1 MREHP
6 VEILTMT
13 NVSVLPVRPPRP
25 DTVAPKFE
33 NFPPELYEYELPQ
46 WVLWRYYWDGSR
58 WTKPPYRADGSNA
71 SSTNP
76 NDWLTGVE
84 AQRAFEQAPKGQ
96 FDGVGFVLTE
106 ADPYVGNDLDHV
118 FEDDDGTPAAWA
130 TPILQAA
137 QRERGYIEFSPS
149 GVGYHV
155 IGRGKPRGKLP
166 KKKNNAE
173 TYSTERY
180 LTMTGRVAFK
190 PDGPLGELAET
201 LELMH
206 ARITFVDPDVALLEH
221 ARRAKRGAKF
231 KKLFDDGDISAYKGD
246 DSAAD
251 MALACTLAF
260 WTAKDPGQMKR
271 LMFRSALK
279 RDKWK
284 RADYIDR
291 TIEKACLNC
300 RAVYTPPVERPEQIA
315 VREGGSPEAQDKTLA
330 ALVKHADLL
339 QLYGNGGRLVR
350 PSLVEREGFP
360 DLQGK
365 PRKVRSLE
373 LCAVSVAN
381 FAVDLTRIIAFTVM
395 RRGQDILADCPDKL
409 AKALFEANDRLKAL
423 PQIERISEV
432 PVFDGTQLHA
442 EPGLHGTTWVNAP
455 PGIAL
460 PAKLSKDGARA
471 ALSRLTAVLGE
482 FPYAADIDK
491 AVALALLMTAVLR
504 TSLMTAPGFLI
515 TKPSYG
521 AGATFHAKLAALLA
535 TGREPAVMPFSHQHE
550 GMRQLNA
557 ALITGRFTLILDN
570 LPEGMA
576 LSDPLLAQVLSEV
589 TLEVREL
596 GTGRLHIAD
605 CRRLV
610 IGNGVGVTVGNDLA
624 RRFLM
629 LTLDPAMEAPESR
642 TFKRPDLLAEVQA
655 DRAALLSAVYTITA
669 AYLSQEERAPVEPL
683 AGYAQ
688 WLRWVAEPLV
698 WLGQADVVETSRMSA
713 VADEKNSQIAR
724 VMPLLEQLCQMLG
737 AFKGVS
743 VKDIMMRKDHKVP
756 SGWWELKAA
765 LHSVLGEATKARIYD
780 ELPQL
785 DPARVGY
792 WLRSV
797 KRRVVGGWRI
807 EESGRR
813 DGQAMYTVAKL

>member
-1 MREHP
+1 M
-6 VEILTMT
+6 TKMT
-13 NVSVLPVRPPRP
+13 NVSVLPVRLPRP
-25 DTVAPKFE
+25 VTAAPKFE
-33 NFPPELYEYELPQ
+33 NFPPELFERRQ
-46 WVLWRYYWDGSR
+46 WTLWRYHWDGSR
-58 WTKPPYRADGSNA
+58 WTKPPYRADGSNG

-76 NDWLTGVE
+76 ANWLTGAE
-84 AQRAFEQAPKGQ
+84 AQRAFEQAPGGQ
-96 FDGVGFVLTE
+96 FDGVGFVLTD

-118 FEDDDGTPAAWA
+118 FADDGTPAAWA
-130 TPILQAA
+130 APILQAA
-137 QRERGYIEFSPS
+137 QRERAYIEFSP
-149 GVGYHV
+149 GGRGYHA

-190 PDGPLGELAET
+190 PDGPLGELEET
-201 LELMH
+201 LGLMH
-206 ARITFVDPDVALLEH
+206 ARITFMDPDDALLER

-231 KKLFDDGDISAYKGD
+231 KKLFDDGDIRDYKGD

-251 MALACTLAF
+251 MALASTLAF
-260 WTAKDPGQMKR
+260 WTAKDPGQIKR

-291 TIEKACLNC
+291 TIKNACLNC
-300 RAVYTPPVERPEQIA
+300 RAVYTPLVERPEQIA
-315 VREGGSPEAQDKTLA
+315 VRDGNLPEAQDKTLA

-339 QLYGNGGRLVR
+339 QLYGNGGRVVR
-350 PSLVEREGFP
+350 PILVECEGFP
-360 DLQGK
+360 DLHGE
-365 PRKVRSLE
+365 PRRVHNLE
-373 LCAVSVAN
+373 LCTVSLAN
-381 FAVDLTRIIAFTVM
+381 FAVDLTRIIAFTVA
-395 RRGQDILADCPDKL
+395 RRGQDVLADCPDKL
-409 AKALFEANDRLKAL
+409 AKALFEASDRLKAL

-432 PVFDGTQLHA
+432 PVFDGTHLQA

-460 PAKLSKDGARA
+460 PSVLSREVALA
-471 ALSRLTAVLGE
+471 ALGRLDPLLAE
-482 FPYAADIDK
+482 FPFAGPTDK
-491 AVALALLMTAVLR
+491 AVALALLMTATLR
-504 TSLMTAPGFLI
+504 PSLMTAPGFLI

-521 AGATFHAKLAALLA
+521 AGATFLAKLAALLA
-535 TGREPAVMPFSHQHE
+535 TGREPAVMPFSHPHE

-557 ALITGRFTLILDN
+557 ALIAGRFSLILDN
-570 LPEGMA
+570 LPEGMP

-589 TLEVREL
+589 KLKVREL
-596 GTGRLHIAD
+596 GTGRLHIVD

-610 IGNGVGVTVGNDLA
+610 IGTGVGVTVGNDLA
-624 RRFLM
+624 RRFL
-629 LTLDPAMEAPESR
+629 TLGIDPMMEAPESR

-698 WLGQADVVETSRMSA
+698 WLGHPDVVETSRVSG
-713 VADEKNSQIAR
+713 VTDEKNSQIAR
-724 VMPLLEQLCQMLG
+724 LMPLLEQLCQMLG
-737 AFKGVS
+737 AFKGVT
-743 VKDIMMRKDHKVP
+743 VKDIMMRKDDKAP
-756 SGWWELKAA
+756 DGWWELKTA
-765 LHSVLGEATKARIYD
+765 LHGVLGEATKARIYD
-780 ELPQL
+780 EMPQL
-785 DPARVGY
+785 DPTRVGY

-797 KRRVVGGWRI
+797 KGRVVGGSRI
-807 EESGRR
+807 EERGRR
-813 DGQAMYTVAKL
+813 DGQPMYTVVRC